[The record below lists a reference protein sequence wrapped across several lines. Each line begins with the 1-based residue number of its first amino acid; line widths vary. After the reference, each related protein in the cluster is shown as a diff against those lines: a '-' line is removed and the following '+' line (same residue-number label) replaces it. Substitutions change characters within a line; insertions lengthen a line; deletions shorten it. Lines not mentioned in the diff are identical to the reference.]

1 METVQTLSQPEEY
14 KKDIKSIETFA
25 QFLDEFYDT
34 EELLFFL
41 NARFVVF
48 NELERLPTPTS
59 KSAQVHSIFVD
70 FLFDLAEIG
79 STNNQDV
86 HVLIANDIV
95 HNASSCNTSAVTYN
109 KQKNSRIVSFFTCI
123 C

>member
-70 FLFDLAEIG
+70 FCLTWQKSVLLTTKMCTYLSQMILYTTPPPVIQALLPTISRKIAE
-79 STNNQDV
+79 
-86 HVLIANDIV
+86 L
-95 HNASSCNTSAVTYN
+95 
-109 KQKNSRIVSFFTCI
+109 
-123 C
+123 